1 MSVATP
7 PAPAASVPQSTAK
20 KPEVVPAKQSP
31 ARAIDAFEN
40 QEKPTENARKISVL
54 LDKEVP
60 TGMTDTLACRKLGD
74 KEFRISL
81 KCKEDAPLRSPD
93 AEAMVEKVARDV
105 FKVQN
110 ISFDISRPI
119 NWEESIQHFVAVF
132 RIHG

>member
-7 PAPAASVPQSTAK
+7 PAPVPPVQQSTAK
-20 KPEVVPAKQSP
+20 KPAPEVKEKPVPA
-31 ARAIDAFEN
+31 INAFEG
-40 QEKPTENARKISVL
+40 QEKVTENTGKISVL

-81 KCKEDAPLRSPD
+81 KCKTDAPLRSPD
-93 AEAMVEKVARDV
+93 AEAMVEKVARDI

-110 ISFDISRPI
+110 VSFDTSRPI
-119 NWEESIQHFVAVF
+119 NWEESIKHFVAVF